1 MNKEEMIKKLY
12 IFKQD
17 LFDMEC
23 RAEVIITDIKG
34 YAPKGI
40 NGDIEECSYLRV
52 KQAQR
57 EIIHKIRVRFDN
69 ILKDLLE
76 EEDNE

>member
-1 MNKEEMIKKLY
+1 MNQEEMIEKLY
-12 IFKQD
+12 TFKED
-17 LFDMEC
+17 LFAMEVK
-23 RAEVIITDIKG
+23 AEVIINDIKG

-57 EIIHKIRVRFDN
+57 EMIHTIRVRFDN

-76 EEDNE
+76 E

>member
-1 MNKEEMIKKLY
+1 MSTEEIIKKLY

-17 LFDMEC
+17 LFAMES
-23 RAEVIITDIKG
+23 RAEAIITDIKG

-57 EIIHKIRVRFDN
+57 EIIRTIRARLDD
-69 ILKDLLE
+69 ILKELT
-76 EEDNE
+76 

>member
-1 MNKEEMIKKLY
+1 MSTEEIIKKLY

-17 LFDMEC
+17 LLAMEG
-23 RAEVIITDIKG
+23 RAEAIIKDIKS

-57 EIIHKIRVRFDN
+57 EIICAIRARFDD
-69 ILKDLLE
+69 ILKELA
-76 EEDNE
+76 